1 MKDVSDIPFWGKQ
14 KPLRHY
20 FKNASLS
27 FSVKDDKLFCKVT
40 LTTKSK
46 KMSLYSFEVENK
58 EHLQRILKNEMP
70 MC

>member
-1 MKDVSDIPFWGKQ
+1 MVDRCGNPFWGKQ

-20 FKNASLS
+20 FKNGSLS
-27 FSVKDDKLFCKVT
+27 FSVKDKKLFCKVT

-58 EHLQRILKNEMP
+58 EHLERILKNEMP